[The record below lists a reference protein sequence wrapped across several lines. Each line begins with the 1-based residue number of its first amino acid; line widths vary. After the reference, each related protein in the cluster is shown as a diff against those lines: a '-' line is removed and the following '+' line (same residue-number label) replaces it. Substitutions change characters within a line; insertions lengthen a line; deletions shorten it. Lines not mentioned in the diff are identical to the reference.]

1 MFDHDV
7 IGYDNDSH
15 ADKDRSNETYYNDGR
30 DYHHHATNDI
40 DVACFVFFDLDCWLL
55 LLIRL

>member
-40 DVACFVFFDLDCWLL
+40 DVACFVFFDLDY
-55 LLIRL
+55 